1 MITWNVNICHHAAQ
15 ISLLWE
21 QWVQLFV
28 VCWKLPF
35 TNLPSEE
42 SLSKRAPWL
51 LSSESF
57 CFPVREFLVKQSQ
70 NLPFKKI
77 SKWFLCPVLFEK
89 HRAIPYRPRYRNH
102 TVVFFFFSN
111 FYSHVVYSE
120 LHFALLLSLPSAI
133 QINTQHVSGWICYNC
148 NDHQLTLLQ
157 WPEFQTKQSSLAFVE
172 WPFST

>member
-102 TVVFFFFSN
+102 TVVFFFFFQFLFTCCLFRIALCITFVITFSHSN
-111 FYSHVVYSE
+111 KHTACIW
-120 LHFALLLSLPSAI
+120 LNML
-133 QINTQHVSGWICYNC
+133 Q
-148 NDHQLTLLQ
+148 LQ
-157 WPEFQTKQSSLAFVE
+157 WSSTDFITVARVPNKAEFTSFCRM
-172 WPFST
+172 TI